1 VNPTV
6 SLYRFYNS
14 TGELLYIGITNRIP
28 RRLDEHGDEKPWYL
42 KVADVKVEHHPD
54 RHAALAAEKSAI
66 KTERPKYNVVHNR
79 GRHLTAAPSQDSG
92 QWTFRSLRS
101 GYEFR
106 KDLVLYPELDCS
118 AMVDDV
124 YELDGEGQLEEY
136 VQYLERRHPEWL
148 AADAVPI
155 VWSVHSN
162 WHGVFEAAPFA
173 HSYIGMDF
181 LTHFTWPEDAATGEP
196 LDWYALPV
204 VNDRFP
210 EFAKALAW
218 TPSPLQPT
226 CPLASI
232 VRSRNGQYAMPRAAL
247 PRPDHAPTP
256 ATPSQPHDNAIRPP
270 PQLTDRSV
278 AAAAHTTPP
287 HPPDRTEMWTNDRR

>member
-1 VNPTV
+1 MNPTV

-14 TGELLYIGITNRIP
+14 TGELLYIGITNRVP
-28 RRLDEHGDEKPWYL
+28 RRLDEHGDEKPWYHQ
-42 KVADVKVEHHPD
+42 VADVKVEHHRD
-54 RHAALAAEKSAI
+54 RHAALAAEKTAI

-79 GRHLTAAPSQDSG
+79 GAYRTWIQEGAG
-92 QWTFRSLRS
+92 RWTFENRRY
-101 GYEFR
+101 GIQR
-106 KDLVLYPELDCS
+106 RCDLILYPELDCS

-124 YELDGEGQLEEY
+124 HELDAQGQFEEY

-155 VWSVHSN
+155 YWFVHSA
-162 WHGVFEAAPFA
+162 WEGVFEAAPYA
-173 HSYIGMDF
+173 NESNTLGRDF
-181 LTHFTWPEDAATGEP
+181 LTEFTWPTDAATGEP

-232 VRSRNGQYAMPRAAL
+232 VRSRNGQYAMPRAA
-247 PRPDHAPTP
+247 
-256 ATPSQPHDNAIRPP
+256 
-270 PQLTDRSV
+270 
-278 AAAAHTTPP
+278 
-287 HPPDRTEMWTNDRR
+287 